1 MAARPILIAAA
12 VLALGGC
19 ASSQYGYA
27 YCYDPYR
34 GPVGYHLGPLE
45 PRPACARSAA
55 TAAQA
60 AYFVGPYA
68 NAYSQP
74 YVSGPYFGPAA
85 PAQPIVPALPADGTA
100 P

>member
-1 MAARPILIAAA
+1 MDARPLLLAVA

-34 GPVGYHLGPLE
+34 GPVGYYYGPFE
-45 PRPACARSAA
+45 PAPACARSAA
-55 TAAQA
+55 SAAQA
-60 AYFVGPYA
+60 AYFVGPYP
-68 NAYSQP
+68 NGYSQP
-74 YVSGPYFGPAA
+74 YVSGPYFASPGAA
-85 PAQPIVPALPADGTA
+85 QAVIPAQPADGTA